1 MFNKYSFTI
10 SKIFK
15 KAEEEMF
22 NLHHPYVGSEHL
34 LLSLLKYDKEIIQIA
49 TKYNLTYDNFKKELL
64 LVVGSATKASSF
76 VLYTPLLKR
85 VISLATDDA
94 KESGEELNSKHL
106 FRAIIEEGEGI
117 AIRLLYGM
125 NINLDNLYDE
135 LSITERKNNQKLEI
149 LKI

>member
-49 TKYNLTYDNFKKELL
+49 TKYNLTYDNFIWTEWILPT
-64 LVVGSATKASSF
+64 ATSRCSN
-76 VLYTPLLKR
+76 R
-85 VISLATDDA
+85 
-94 KESGEELNSKHL
+94 
-106 FRAIIEEGEGI
+106 
-117 AIRLLYGM
+117 
-125 NINLDNLYDE
+125 
-135 LSITERKNNQKLEI
+135 
-149 LKI
+149 